1 MGEFKELPN
10 GYKYKLN
17 KELDYDDKLCNA
29 EIEVVR
35 YGSKT
40 ENLWEIQRYIKE
52 LIEDIMNSAFK
63 ENHNGF
69 NVNGN
74 LVQIS
79 GNIYSLDWTIKMKKN
94 KYELLMKYCI
104 GNQIKVNSGEL
115 KGQVGFYFVKEEG
128 KIIKRINEYILIH
141 GDEHSLKSMAFRFV
155 EDEEQL
161 TYEDIMD
168 KI

>member
-1 MGEFKELPN
+1 MGEYRELTN
-10 GYKYKLN
+10 GYSYKLT
-17 KELDYDDKLCNA
+17 KKLEYDDELCSA

-35 YGSKT
+35 YGHKT
-40 ENLWEIQRYIKE
+40 ENLWEIQRYTKE
-52 LIEDIMNSAFK
+52 LIEDIMKSTFK
-63 ENHNGF
+63 ERYIDF
-69 NVNGN
+69 SEMGN

-94 KYELLMKYCI
+94 KYELLMKFCI
-104 GNQIKVNSGEL
+104 GNQIKVISGEL

-128 KIIKRINEYILIH
+128 KIIKKISEYILIH
-141 GDEHSLKSMAFRFV
+141 GDECSLKKMTFKFV
-155 EDEEQL
+155 EDDEQL